1 MQDNVASRL
10 AASAK
15 RWITA
20 REHSEMRALGFG
32 QILFTLGWSSMWAAS
47 LGLLP
52 FVPIGLCL
60 VLMIAGVSLPA
71 LRSRRLRASTSAPVQ
86 GPDPGHG
93 SAEQTPARIG

>member
-1 MQDNVASRL
+1 MQEDVASRL

-15 RWITA
+15 RWMTA
-20 REHSEMRALGFG
+20 REHSEARALGFG

-47 LGLLP
+47 LDLLP

-71 LRSRRLRASTSAPVQ
+71 LRSRRLRASASAPVQ